1 MKLAAPW
8 LLASLF
14 AAAAATPA
22 LAAKGDVAAGAEKAQ
37 TCQGCHGEKGI
48 SEIGSIPSLAGQTD
62 NYLQWQLVFFRS
74 GRRAN
79 EIMGPLSADLTD
91 EDIRNL
97 GADYASLPPADSAI
111 ASEAGAALAQQG
123 KTIVEQHH
131 CSACHLDNFVGKAA
145 AARLVHQH
153 EEYLEKALTDYRSSA
168 RPSVGVGA
176 MTEAASGLSDEEIR
190 AVAHY
195 LATVQ

>member
-1 MKLAAPW
+1 MKLTAPC

-14 AAAAATPA
+14 AAATPA
-22 LAAKGDVAAGAEKAQ
+22 LAAKGDVAAGAAKAE

-97 GADYASLPPADSAI
+97 GAYYASLPPATTAI
-111 ASEAGAALAQQG
+111 ASDAGADLAQQG

-131 CSACHLDNFVGKAA
+131 CSACHLDDFVGKAA

-153 EEYLEKALTDYRSSA
+153 EEYLAKALADYRSSA

-176 MTEAASGLSDEEIR
+176 MTEAASGLSDDEIR